1 MSGHREAH
9 LSLVDALLAAT
20 PVVPE
25 GVPDE
30 VLLDAARIMV
40 ATREAILATA
50 ELAPLVPPGED
61 VPAPSEKIAELTSR
75 QAAWNDALAEART
88 RTGSH
93 RVATGK
99 LRAYR
104 TRQP

>member
-1 MSGHREAH
+1 MSAHRETRQ
-9 LSLVDALLAAT
+9 SLVDALLAAT

-25 GVPDE
+25 GVPDD
-30 VLLDAARIMV
+30 VLLDAARVMV

-50 ELAPLVPPGED
+50 ELAPLVPAGAGD
-61 VPAPSEKIAELTSR
+61 PAPSDKLAELTTR
-75 QAAWNDALAEART
+75 QTAWNDALAEART